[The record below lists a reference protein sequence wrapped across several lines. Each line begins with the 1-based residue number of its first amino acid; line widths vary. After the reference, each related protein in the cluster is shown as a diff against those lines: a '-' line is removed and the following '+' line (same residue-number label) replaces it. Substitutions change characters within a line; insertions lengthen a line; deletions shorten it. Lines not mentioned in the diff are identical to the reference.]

1 MFREIGKYKPL
12 PMVSWYNLKQV
23 AGTAFKSVVSLSKLS
38 FAKAVLL
45 SLIIALQFS
54 CASREIIEKRKSL
67 EPVTKSIKSID
78 PKDEDFSDLQFLK
91 KIIERDSVQ
100 VVMLGEA
107 SHGDGSTFL
116 AKSRL
121 IKFLHKEAGFDV
133 LAFESGLYDCTSGWE
148 RIKQSGKYYEE
159 IRRAVFPLW
168 VGTKECEDLLDYLQ
182 STLTTTRP
190 LELSG
195 FDSQI
200 TGYSHH
206 NCRVFCEELM
216 KLTPDLLTQ
225 REENLFV
232 KLACLE
238 DEVKDGTNKTYNTS
252 LLDKMCLKF
261 DSLAAMDRKYE
272 YWKQLV
278 YGVRATF
285 KSTLTYKTNPETL
298 RPDADFSERDRQMG
312 SNLVWLLNNKY
323 KNRKVIV
330 WAASFHN
337 SRNLRELKT
346 YNDSLSFV
354 NSVYKKTSTMGDVV
368 YKALGNKM
376 YSILFTSYNG
386 TSSNVVSTGASD
398 LEDASEKSFENI
410 MKGLGNELSYID
422 LRDPQN
428 PEWIKQDFISRPF
441 GHKEMIGKW
450 SNVADG
456 IFYIEEM
463 KHSNFY

>member
-1 MFREIGKYKPL
+1 MPW
-12 PMVSWYNLKQV
+12 VSRYNLKQA
-23 AGTAFKSVVSLSKLS
+23 AGTAFKLAVSLSRLNYTKL
-38 FAKAVLL
+38 VLL
-45 SLIIALQFS
+45 VLIAILQFS
-54 CASREIIEKRKSL
+54 CTSREVIEKRNSL
-67 EPVTKSIKSID
+67 KPVLMSINSID

-91 KIIERDSVQ
+91 KIIDRDSVQ

-182 STLTTTRP
+182 STLTTPRP

-200 TGYSHH
+200 TGYGHQ

-238 DEVKDGTNKTYNTS
+238 EEVEDGTNKTYNTS

-261 DSLAAMDRKYE
+261 DSLAALDGKYG

-285 KSTLTYKTNPETL
+285 KSTIAYNTNPEAVN
-298 RPDADFSERDRQMG
+298 PDIDFSERDRQMG

-337 SRNLRELKT
+337 SRNLREMKT

-386 TSSNVVSTGASD
+386 TSSNVISTGSSD
-398 LEDASEKSFENI
+398 IEDAGEKSFENI
-410 MKGLGNELSYID
+410 LKGFGNEYSYID
-422 LRDPQN
+422 LRNPQN
-428 PEWIKQDFISRPF
+428 PDWIKQEFISRPL
-441 GHKEMIGKW
+441 GHKEMIGRW